1 MNALYQFLE
10 YLKGKHDSPFLVDGT
25 MHLNDNVFRE
35 LIIIDALCNFKFSLN
50 INETDAIIHLINN
63 WAPRADAKVKHVYW
77 KNHDSIVTIYYQL
90 NTVEVSSDS
99 HQFINECTNYVN
111 QMGWRFRRG

>member
-63 WAPRADAKVKHVYW
+63 FLK
-77 KNHDSIVTIYYQL
+77 
-90 NTVEVSSDS
+90 
-99 HQFINECTNYVN
+99 
-111 QMGWRFRRG
+111 